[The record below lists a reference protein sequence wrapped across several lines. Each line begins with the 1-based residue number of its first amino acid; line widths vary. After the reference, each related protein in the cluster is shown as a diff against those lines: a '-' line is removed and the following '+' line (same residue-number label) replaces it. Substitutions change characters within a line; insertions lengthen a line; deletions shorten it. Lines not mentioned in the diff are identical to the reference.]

1 MAGKVAAWGRGSVAT
16 KRSVSVAIRAGQ
28 RVLVVQR
35 PGDDEDLPD
44 AWGLPAA
51 SLRAGESW
59 EAAVRRAG
67 REKIGVELSVLKE
80 LRRGL
85 LERAGY
91 TLEMRLFEAAIQS
104 GTPEVPQPRRDVSQY
119 QAWKLVVPDDLE
131 PAAQAGSLCSQLFLE
146 SRNGIIPRSR

>member
-1 MAGKVAAWGRGSVAT
+1 MSLAGTVAAWGRGSVAT
-16 KRSVSVAIRAGQ
+16 KRSVSVAIRDGE

-35 PGDDEDLPD
+35 PADDEDLPN

-59 EAAVRRAG
+59 QAAVRRAG
-67 REKIGVELSVLKE
+67 RAKLGVELSVLKE
-80 LRRGL
+80 LRRGS

-104 GTPEVPQPRRDVSQY
+104 GTPEVPQPHRDVTQY
-119 QAWKLVVPDDLE
+119 QAWKWGVRADLE
-131 PAAQAGSLCSQLFLE
+131 PAAHAGSLCSQLFLDTCT
-146 SRNGIIPRSR
+146 